1 MIEFRNVSLRYPG
14 MNTNALEALNLVIP
28 DASFFVLLGG
38 SGSGKTTLLKTVN
51 RLVDAFQGRVVLD
64 GQDNRDIPDA
74 LLRRRCS
81 FVFQGHALLPHLTV
95 ARNVGLPLAVRGV
108 APTVIAEKVEAVL
121 RQMDLDPAQFSGRF
135 PDELSGGQA
144 QRVGVA
150 RALIG
155 DPEVLLMD
163 EPFSALDGG
172 TRHQLQSQLKALKRR
187 TRTTFVFVTHDLF
200 EAIEMADHFA
210 VLHEGRLHQ
219 VGTPAEVLR
228 SPATAYVEELFRRP
242 RELMGGR
249 VA

>member
-14 MNTNALEALNLVIP
+14 MNTHALDGLSLLIP

-51 RLVDAFQGRVVLD
+51 RLVDGFQGQVLVD

-74 LLRRRCS
+74 ILRRRCS

-95 ARNVGLPLAVRGV
+95 AQNAGLALAVRGES
-108 APTVIAEKVEAVL
+108 PKVIAEKVQSVL
-121 RQMDLDPAQFSGRF
+121 RQMGLDPAQFSGRF

-163 EPFSALDGG
+163 EPFSALDGM
-172 TRHQLQSQLKALKRR
+172 TRHQLQAHLKALKRR
-187 TRTTFVFVTHDLF
+187 THATFVFVTHDLF
-200 EAIEMADHFA
+200 EAIDLADCLA

-219 VGTPAEVLR
+219 VGTPAEVLQ
-228 SPATAYVEELFRRP
+228 SPATPYVEELFRRP
-242 RELMGGR
+242 RELMGRR
-249 VA
+249 VT

>member
-14 MNTNALEALNLVIP
+14 MNTNALDGLSLLIP

-51 RLVDAFQGRVVLD
+51 RLVDGFQGQVLVD

-74 LLRRRCS
+74 VLRRRCS

-95 ARNVGLPLAVRGV
+95 AQNAGLALAVRGES
-108 APTVIAEKVEAVL
+108 PTVIAEKVEAVL
-121 RQMDLDPAQFSGRF
+121 RQMGLDPAQFSGRF

-163 EPFSALDGG
+163 EPFSALDGM
-172 TRHQLQSQLKALKRR
+172 TRHQLQAHLKALKGQSRA
-187 TRTTFVFVTHDLF
+187 TFVFVTHDLF
-200 EAIEMADHFA
+200 EAIELADCLA

-219 VGTPAEVLR
+219 VGTPAEVLQ
-228 SPATAYVEELFRRP
+228 SPATPYVEELFRRP
-242 RELMGGR
+242 RELMGRR
-249 VA
+249 VS